1 MSLRALDITVFM
13 VLMSLVIIYVPP
25 VAAPQWAGSINLGPM
40 SALNTYNDYS
50 LEMLA
55 SSWAAFSGSASSTGL
70 SWTTIVDFAL
80 LSLTMILEALMIA
93 ATLLVGSIGIF
104 FAIQATFPQIPAV
117 IFIIVGSVVYI
128 IYGWAWFQILSG
140 RPGEVL
146 T

>member
-13 VLMSLVIIYVPP
+13 VALSIVIIYVPP
-25 VAAPQWAGSINLGPM
+25 VAAPQWANSINLGPM
-40 SALNTYNDYS
+40 NALNTANDYS
-50 LEMLA
+50 LNRL
-55 SSWAAFSGSASSTGL
+55 SSDWSAFSGSSSSTGI
-70 SWTTIVDFAL
+70 SWATIVDFAL
-80 LSLTMILEALMIA
+80 LSLSMLIEALVIA
-93 ATLLVGSIGIF
+93 ATVLVGSLGIF
-104 FAIQATFPQIPAV
+104 FAVQATFPQIPAV